1 MKVHPPKHGSIGLIH
16 PRINQARHP
25 GRENLFMNGNPI
37 FKDNIRAF
45 CKVDVHPKPTNDTN
59 VSLLKEQSRLEDFS
73 GSPWQETPIEKIIL
87 GGFFGQITAPR
98 FLPADDLPPSF
109 HFTQAFRGH
118 HVTRGSDHIHIARE
132 SQAVVQRG
140 SILPGSDESG
150 TF

>member
-1 MKVHPPKHGSIGLIH
+1 MVFFHSYVSLPEGKWKFIPLNMVQIGLIN

-25 GRENLFMNGNPI
+25 GRENLFMNGDPI

-118 HVTRGSDHIHIARE
+118 HVTHHLPFFVDGPRGFS
-132 SQAVVQRG
+132 
-140 SILPGSDESG
+140 P
-150 TF
+150 